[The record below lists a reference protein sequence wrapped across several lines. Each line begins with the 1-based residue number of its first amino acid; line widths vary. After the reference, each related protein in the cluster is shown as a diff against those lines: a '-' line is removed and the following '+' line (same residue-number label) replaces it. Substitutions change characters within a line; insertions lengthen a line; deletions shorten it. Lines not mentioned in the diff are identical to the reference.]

1 MNESVTYVE
10 LESFAK
16 ERPRTNFNT
25 GAIYTPTKT
34 LQNEK
39 KIADEFRI
47 QNRGWEIAT
56 GPIQVEII
64 TVVNIP
70 KSATK
75 RKKQEMVE
83 GILLP
88 IKKPDLDNVAKLV
101 LDGLQGTAFE
111 DDYQVVKLGI
121 MKRYGPRKMLK
132 ITIKKL

>member
-10 LESFAK
+10 LDSFTK
-16 ERPRTNFNT
+16 ERPRTNFYT

-34 LQNEK
+34 LNNEK

-64 TVVNIP
+64 TVVNMPQNI
-70 KSATK
+70 S
-75 RKKQEMVE
+75 KKKKAEMME
-83 GILLP
+83 GILQP
-88 IKKPDLDNVAKLV
+88 IKKPDLDNIAKLV

-121 MKRYGPRKMLK
+121 MKKYGPKKILK